1 MESNEVTPAAP
12 DAQVAFED
20 DWGAFG
26 GAGEF
31 GKQDAQK
38 ATEEEKGGDDFG
50 DFGDFGDQPA
60 KEASEHDNVFGDYD
74 EPAKE
79 GPSEP

>member
-1 MESNEVTPAAP
+1 MAPSIVEENKTTTTLKTMESNEVTPAAP

-31 GKQDAQK
+31 GKQDA
-38 ATEEEKGGDDFG
+38 
-50 DFGDFGDQPA
+50 
-60 KEASEHDNVFGDYD
+60 
-74 EPAKE
+74 
-79 GPSEP
+79 